1 MTYYILLKGEPK
13 ENLMYDYCIL
23 GEITSNGKRF
33 YTSSGYNRLL
43 KISKDAPG
51 MLEDVEIYNDEN
63 KLLTIEQFLRIIS
76 TCIVEQTNN

>member
-33 YTSSGYNRLL
+33 YTNSGYNRLL